1 MVAHAEQSGLGSAGA
16 RGARWQQGSV
26 NVNVEASVDMLGGS
40 AFDAVV
46 LAASEWQQG
55 PGELPTLVIER
66 GPDDPVGYRRSGN
79 NKNTVRFAP
88 DGDPLANGALAITVI
103 TFDAHAKQ
111 ILDADIVLN
120 GEHGFDFY
128 EEDARGE
135 GMSTYDL
142 QNVLTHEFG
151 HLLGLG
157 EEMEDDAA
165 TMYAFSQPGEIG
177 KRDLEVIDE
186 DAIAG
191 LYEEA
196 WTPDSQAGC
205 GGAAIAGYNG
215 EAWVWA
221 GFGLGAVGLL
231 MRRRATRSAALSA
244 ALLGTFIAGMGTT
257 APVSSSPLSLQGSAA
272 MTVTAAESSWE
283 GDLIVTRLSLQSADA
298 SEQMSLRA
306 LGGQVGDLVQV
317 VGHVLPPNVG
327 ESVNIK
333 VSSGIKGEAIWVAPM
348 TRGTH

>member
-1 MVAHAEQSGLGSAGA
+1 
-16 RGARWQQGSV
+16 V
-26 NVNVEASVDMLGGS
+26 NVNVEGSIDMLGEA

-55 PGELPTLVIER
+55 PGELPTLVVER
-66 GPDDPVGYRRSGN
+66 GPDDPVGYRRSGR

-128 EEDARGE
+128 EHDARHE

-157 EEMEDDAA
+157 EELEDEAA

-177 KRDLEVIDE
+177 KRDLEVVDQ

-191 LYEEA
+191 LYDEP
-196 WTPDSQAGC
+196 WTPDSQVGC
-205 GGAAIAGYNG
+205 GGAAIAGYDG
-215 EAWVWA
+215 EAWIWA
-221 GFGLGAVGLL
+221 SLGLGAVGLL
-231 MRRRATRSAALSA
+231 TRRRATRSAALSA
-244 ALLGTFIAGMGTT
+244 ALLGTFMAGFGTT
-257 APVSSSPLSLQGSAA
+257 GSLSTGTLALEGSVP
-272 MTVTAAESSWE
+272 MTVTAAQSSWE
-283 GDLIVTRLSLQSADA
+283 GDLIVTQLSLQSADA
-298 SEQMSLRA
+298 SERVTLRA

-317 VGHVLPPNVG
+317 VGHALPPGVG
-327 ESVNIK
+327 DSVSIK
-333 VSSGIKGEAIWVAPM
+333 VASGIKGEAIWVAPM
-348 TRGTH
+348 TRDTH

>member
-1 MVAHAEQSGLGSAGA
+1 VD
-16 RGARWQQGSV
+16 
-26 NVNVEASVDMLGGS
+26 VNVEASVDLMGDS

-55 PGELPTLVIER
+55 PGELPTLLIER
-66 GPDDPVGYRRSGN
+66 GPDDPVGYRRSGG

-128 EEDARGE
+128 DHDARSE

-157 EEMEDDAA
+157 EEYEDDQA

-177 KRDLEVIDE
+177 KRDLEVIDQ
-186 DAIAG
+186 DSIAG
-191 LYEEA
+191 LYDEPFNPEM
-196 WTPDSQAGC
+196 QAGC
-205 GGAAIAGYNG
+205 GGAAIAGYDG
-215 EAWVWA
+215 QAWIWA
-221 GFGLGAVGLL
+221 GLGLGTLGLL
-231 MRRRATRSAALSA
+231 MRRRATRSTAMSA
-244 ALLGTFIAGMGTT
+244 ALLGTFLVSVDSTGAGSLTT
-257 APVSSSPLSLQGSAA
+257 SPLALQGSVP

-283 GDLIVTRLSLQSADA
+283 GDLIVTRLSLRSAA
-298 SEQMSLRA
+298 SEEVTLRA

-317 VGHVLPPNVG
+317 VGHMLPPNVG
-327 ESVNIK
+327 DSLNIK
-333 VSSGIKGEAIWVAPM
+333 VRTGVKGEPIWVAPM
-348 TRGTH
+348 TRDSH